1 MKNYSFVKVK
11 SINKLQGAAYFDN
24 SYTLI
29 DDDNL
34 YIYETEAKQRERFE
48 IYKNNL
54 QNSMS
59 NSKFSYLTETTNTP
73 CYIETIQVNE
83 QQGKHII
90 WMADKKQ
97 SDATSLGSFT
107 SIFYNIQISDNQIQ
121 IVIDTDQQILT
132 FDLI

>member
-24 SYTLI
+24 SYALI

-73 CYIETIQVNE
+73 CYLETIQVNE

-90 WMADKKQ
+90 WQTKSKVTLHYWVALQ
-97 SDATSLGSFT
+97 VF
-107 SIFYNIQISDNQIQ
+107 SIIFK
-121 IVIDTDQQILT
+121 
-132 FDLI
+132 FLIINYR